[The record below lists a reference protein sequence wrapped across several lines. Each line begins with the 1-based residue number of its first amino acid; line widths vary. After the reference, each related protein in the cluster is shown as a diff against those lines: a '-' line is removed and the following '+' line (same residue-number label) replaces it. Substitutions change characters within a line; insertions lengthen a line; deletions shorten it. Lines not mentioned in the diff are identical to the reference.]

1 MSRKL
6 VLAVIDAMKPA
17 MLERAIATGRAP
29 TLQLLMER
37 GHYVDDCVAAFPSV
51 TPVCAASIAT
61 GTGPGEHEIPADELV
76 APRRGALHRVRHELR
91 RQPRLRH
98 PPVAHRHDLQH
109 EPRAP
114 LQARRDGVRAPRRRR
129 RPHRRHDLPD
139 VPRALPA
146 RAVGRHRALAAR
158 PHRVRDADDGP
169 ARALLRR
176 HVRVAQD
183 ALPLPARP
191 AGRARPALGLRARR
205 TWRRTTSTTSC
216 CCRCPTTTRTR
227 TSTARSPRST
237 RSPPPTAR
245 SRA

>member
-1 MSRKL
+1 
-6 VLAVIDAMKPA
+6 MKPA
-17 MLERAIATGRAP
+17 MLERAVATGRAP

-37 GHYVDDCVAAFPSV
+37 GHYVDECVAAFPSV

-61 GTGPGEHEIPADELV
+61 GTGPGRARHPGDELV

-91 RQPRLRH
+91 RQPRVRH

-114 LQARRDGVRAPRRRR
+114 LEERRDGVRAPRRRR
-129 RPHRRHDLPD
+129 HPHRRHDLPD
-139 VPRALPA
+139 VPRPPPA
-146 RAVGRHRALAAR
+146 RAVGGHGALAPG
-158 PHRVRDADDGP
+158 PHGVRAADDGP

-176 HVRVAQD
+176 PVRLAQD
-183 ALPLPARP
+183 VLPLAARP
-191 AGRARPALGLRARR
+191 AGRARPALGLRRR
-205 TWRRTTSTTSC
+205 STWSSTTCSTSC

-245 SRA
+245 SRG